1 MKKFIS
7 FTIIFI
13 FSISVFPP
21 AFADQNSKTGFM
33 VIAQDRGVVG
43 NKETEALFRE
53 FEKECQASLTFVGR
67 KYDGIGSEYSEY
79 IQEALSKH
87 SSDKISKLVVLPLF
101 LSNSNH
107 ILTKVKK
114 NFDTYSKGSF
124 EIEWAPAMS
133 ESYLT
138 SQILLDQLGSISKNP
153 ANERL
158 VVLGMGAV
166 DEATEKSIRKEYEK
180 IVDYLK
186 LRMPFKEV
194 NIGLYYDYGVEGKIR
209 KNKNK
214 EVDDM
219 VIHTAAKRGDTL
231 LVPFLI
237 GPKYSHMM
245 SMTHWLGKKF
255 EEFDLQFK
263 HESIL
268 THGNTLLWMKKIA
281 NENIIDRSNEKIG
294 VAIMPHGA
302 TVPYNQAIEASIR
315 PLEKD
320 YIVEMAYGM
329 GDPFSIQGAISAL
342 EKRGAKRIVFVRM
355 YAMSKQFKDK
365 TDYILGLNE
374 VLPEDWKEKF
384 YMDQLPPQVRT
395 SSIIKTFGG
404 YEEDPLLGEIHL
416 ERIKEVSK
424 NPDEETIIL
433 LAHGAKNDQD
443 DIAWRKA
450 MQTHLNRIQKQNPV
464 PFKKVIALTMREDWP
479 DKRKKAM
486 EEIKKEIELGN
497 KNGRTI
503 IISDRLYGSGPY
515 SHFLKDID
523 FEINRKG
530 LAPHPNLTRWL
541 EKGIKVAMNKGVLTN
556 SLKNTT
562 GATKFFRL
570 AQAKASE
577 KKGASS
583 SQDISLKAGKTDSSL
598 SKDLPSKDA
607 TNNDIEFSKEE
618 NVE

>member
-1 MKKFIS
+1 M
-7 FTIIFI
+7 
-13 FSISVFPP
+13 
-21 AFADQNSKTGFM
+21 
-33 VIAQDRGVVG
+33 G

-281 NENIIDRSNEKIG
+281 NENIIDRNDES
-294 VAIMPHGA
+294 
-302 TVPYNQAIEASIR
+302 SW
-315 PLEKD
+315 LE
-320 YIVEMAYGM
+320 
-329 GDPFSIQGAISAL
+329 ISV
-342 EKRGAKRIVFVRM
+342 KR
-355 YAMSKQFKDK
+355 
-365 TDYILGLNE
+365 L
-374 VLPEDWKEKF
+374 
-384 YMDQLPPQVRT
+384 
-395 SSIIKTFGG
+395 
-404 YEEDPLLGEIHL
+404 
-416 ERIKEVSK
+416 
-424 NPDEETIIL
+424 
-433 LAHGAKNDQD
+433 
-443 DIAWRKA
+443 
-450 MQTHLNRIQKQNPV
+450 
-464 PFKKVIALTMREDWP
+464 
-479 DKRKKAM
+479 
-486 EEIKKEIELGN
+486 IKK
-497 KNGRTI
+497 
-503 IISDRLYGSGPY
+503 
-515 SHFLKDID
+515 
-523 FEINRKG
+523 
-530 LAPHPNLTRWL
+530 
-541 EKGIKVAMNKGVLTN
+541 
-556 SLKNTT
+556 
-562 GATKFFRL
+562 
-570 AQAKASE
+570 
-577 KKGASS
+577 
-583 SQDISLKAGKTDSSL
+583 
-598 SKDLPSKDA
+598 
-607 TNNDIEFSKEE
+607 
-618 NVE
+618 